1 MSGIGGVELPSE
13 VSVNPSHSM
22 NSIDEDDDWVIVK
35 KQRITILVPPPSPA
49 AASPQAG
56 MPKISSKQTSL
67 TRKSRRN
74 CNGARKKHPK
84 QLTTEKSQ
92 HSPLEGIEVDCNS
105 EKAQANPSES
115 MVHQDVPRM
124 GGEILS
130 CSLAAPVVKS
140 EWTEHTDH
148 AVQGLFH
155 EDTEKATSSFGNIYR
170 PRLPIISSH
179 LTNKVMRARLLEKR
193 VAGFGGLR
201 NWLLTC
207 GFGWFVE
214 ILDSEQL
221 GMCQIVSLTMNQ
233 LKEMGLVAVGP
244 RRKLIHAIDSL
255 CRPYQPHQFE
265 MVS

>member
-1 MSGIGGVELPSE
+1 MSGIDGEELSSE
-13 VSVNPSHSM
+13 VFVDPSHSM

-35 KQRITILVPPPSPA
+35 KQRITILIPPPSSA

-56 MPKISSKQTSL
+56 TPKISSKQTSL
-67 TRKSRRN
+67 TRKSSRN
-74 CNGARKKHPK
+74 CNAARKKHPK
-84 QLTTEKSQ
+84 QLTTEKCQ
-92 HSPLEGIEVDCNS
+92 DSPLEGIEVDGNS
-105 EKAQANPSES
+105 EKAEANPSES
-115 MVHQDVPRM
+115 MVHQDVPSLR
-124 GGEILS
+124 GEIS
-130 CSLAAPVVKS
+130 PRNPAAPVVKS
-140 EWTEHTDH
+140 EWTKHADH

-155 EDTEKATSSFGNIYR
+155 QDTGKVTISFGNIYK
-170 PRLPIISSH
+170 PKLPIISSH
-179 LTNKVMRARLLEKR
+179 LTNKVMQARLLERR

-207 GFGWFVE
+207 GLEWFVE

-221 GMCQIVSLTMNQ
+221 GMYQIVSLTMNQ

-255 CRPYQPHQFE
+255 CRPYQPQQFE